1 MIRFVRGEAG
11 PFGWVVHPRG
21 RQPGQLRDDIRSLV
35 QWSADRWSSYFPQA
49 RGYSVTVD
57 VDEASET
64 EPLAARP
71 LRLAADRGDFHAEVT
86 VEIPGPGQVRM
97 YGRATSSH
105 MLVAERTAGR
115 YVTIGRVLGGIAGFG
130 LFSTLAWFSVG
141 VVDPIFVLGGLLM
154 VVALVV
160 SLTAGAALGSWF
172 GERFADRA
180 RRRAARRVDDDPGI
194 EADLRRWKSL
204 VRQLVAQRTALRGG
218 DRQQPFRRE
227 AEAIV

>member
-1 MIRFVRGEAG
+1 MRFERGEAG

-21 RQPGQLRDDIRSLV
+21 RKPGQIRDDIRTLV
-35 QWSADRWSSYFPQA
+35 RWSADRWGSYFPRE
-49 RGYSVTVD
+49 RGYAVTVNLAES
-57 VDEASET
+57 DEAES
-64 EPLAARP
+64 LAAQP
-71 LRLAADRGDFHAEVT
+71 LRLCADRGDFHAEVT
-86 VEIPGPGQVRM
+86 VEVPDVGHVRM

-105 MLVAERTAGR
+105 MLVAELQARR
-115 YVTIGRVLGGIAGFG
+115 YVKIGRALGALAGFG
-130 LFSTLAWFSVG
+130 VFGTLAWFSVG

-172 GERFADRA
+172 GDRFADRA
-180 RRRAARRVDDDPGI
+180 RRRAAQMVEADPGI

-204 VRQLVAQRTALRGG
+204 VRQLVAQRTVLRGG

-227 AEAIV
+227 AEAVG